1 MKKFAVVVLSG
12 IMALSLAA
20 CGGSST
26 QTGQAAASDKTAE
39 STGADNSG
47 ATVIKLG
54 NSVSEDSPYNIGAQ
68 KFKEIVEEKTNGRY
82 EIQIYP
88 NSQIGGERDL
98 IEGVQM
104 GSVGISITA
113 SAPVANFCK
122 ELNVLEIPFL
132 IRDYDHADKILLGDI
147 GNELEEKVSNSAG
160 VKCLGFWDNGFRSL
174 VTRDKKVEH
183 VSDIQ
188 GLKIRTMEN
197 SYHQALWKALGADAT
212 PMAWGDAYTAV
223 QQGALDGLENAISL
237 LYSLKTAEITK
248 YLAVTEHLY
257 SAGIVLMNQDI
268 WNSMSAED
276 QAIFEE
282 AFSEAGLYERE
293 EARKLADDAE
303 AGMAAEGLEVTHPD
317 KQELYDATKDVR
329 AELSKDFEDLVAR
342 IEAVE

>member
-1 MKKFAVVVLSG
+1 MKKIAAIICSA
-12 IMALSLAA
+12 IMALSLAG
-20 CGGSST
+20 CGGGSA
-26 QTGQAAASDKTAE
+26 QTTQAAGTGETAAVATGSSDAI
-39 STGADNSG
+39 
-47 ATVIKLG
+47 VIKLG
-54 NSVSEDSPYNIGAQ
+54 NSVSEDSPYNIGA
-68 KFKEIVEEKTNGRY
+68 KRFKEIVEEKTDGRY

-122 ELNVLEIPFL
+122 DLNVLEIPFL
-132 IRDYDHADKILLGDI
+132 IRDYDHADKVLLGDI
-147 GNELEEKVSNSAG
+147 GKELGDKVSSSAG

-174 VTRDKKVEH
+174 VTRDKKIEH

-268 WNSMSAED
+268 WNNMSAED

-293 EARKLADDAE
+293 EARKLASEAE

-317 KQELYDATKDVR
+317 KQELYDATTEVR
-329 AELSKDFEDLVAR
+329 AELSKDFADLVAK
-342 IEAVE
+342 IEAVQ